1 MYDRNRTFYNTM
13 SPSMDILISSNLE
26 RLLFS
31 LSNHDDAEARGYMEE
46 LARSGRYE
54 VSPTIKG
61 RLEKL
66 FAAGFCDDAQTQKVI
81 GRMWQE
87 HRYLIDPHTAVAFDV
102 LDQYRRDTGDTTPTV
117 VVSTASP
124 FKFCDSVLGALG
136 VSELAAGT
144 AILDQLSQQTGVPVP
159 APFGCPEGQDG
170 PLWPERH
177 QRAHGGPG
185 AGDAALNGSLRDRG
199 YPPLPVLQ

>member
-1 MYDRNRTFYNTM
+1 
-13 SPSMDILISSNLE
+13 MDILISSNLE

-54 VSPTIKG
+54 VSPAIKG

-87 HRYLIDPHTAVAFDV
+87 HRYLIDPHTAVGFSA
-102 LDQYRRDTGDTTPTV
+102 LSQYRAETGDETASIV
-117 VVSTASP
+117 ASTASP
-124 FKFCDSVLGALG
+124 FKFCADVLDALG
-136 VSELAAGT
+136 GSDRAQGLDV
-144 AILDQLSQQTGVPVP
+144 LDQLSQVTGEPVP
-159 APFGCPEGQDG
+159 AP
-170 PLWPERH
+170 L
-177 QRAHGGPG
+177 A
-185 AGDAALNGSLRDRG
+185 SLRSKEPRFRQTVEKEHMVDA
-199 YPPLPVLQ
+199 VLGMLE